1 MKEEK
6 FSFHIS
12 PQALAAAV
20 VQASEPDA
28 STANA
33 GRIWSLVQFAWVPPL
48 LYMAALGALL
58 LWMRVALIGPQ
69 IPDRALFVLP
79 MFPAAIVIA
88 YLASPSGYVRR
99 WRRQAKRHA
108 KNSVALWAG
117 PVEVAIHQDGIT
129 YTDRWGTARYGWHAI
144 VWCLPTADAMVL
156 WLAQQR
162 LIVIPHTAFGD
173 MDIAAYAKQL
183 IATIAKRGGEA
194 AAVRSLLRDHDA
206 KCPYCGFNMRGS
218 PTPACTEC
226 GRNMPLHLAPVQI
239 TAYRP

>member
-6 FSFHIS
+6 FIFHIS

-28 STANA
+28 STADA
-33 GRIWSLVQFAWVPPL
+33 GRIWSLIQYAWVPPIV
-48 LYMAALGALL
+48 YMSALGALL
-58 LWMRVALIGPQ
+58 LWKYVALVGPEF
-69 IPDRALFVLP
+69 PDRALFLLP
-79 MFPAAIVIA
+79 AFPAAIVIV
-88 YLASPSGYVRR
+88 YLASTSGFVSR

-108 KNSVALWAG
+108 KSTMALWAG
-117 PVEVAIHQDGIT
+117 PVEVSIHQDGIT
-129 YTDRWGTARYGWHAI
+129 YTDRWGTAQYGWHAI

-162 LIVIPHTAFGD
+162 LIAIPYTAFRD
-173 MDIAAYAKQL
+173 LDIAKYAEQL
-183 IATIAKRGGEA
+183 IATIAKRGGEP

-206 KCPYCGFNMRGS
+206 KCPHCGFNMRGS

-226 GRNMPLHLAPVQI
+226 GRNMPLHLAPIQI
-239 TAYRP
+239 MTYRP